1 MRIKAIIAIFVV
13 AIFLAGL
20 GNVLN
25 ESVKDVKAGGTLGGG
40 GNILY
45 VGGNGPNN
53 YTKIQDAIDDA
64 TNGDTIFVFNGTYY
78 EHITINKTINLILL
92 YLMILLSEKGLGNT
106 PHLSKVLYSMI
117 L

>member
-1 MRIKAIIAIFVV
+1 MKAKAIIAVFAV

-64 TNGDTIFVFNGTYY
+64 SNGDTIFVYNGTYY
-78 EHITINKTINLILL
+78 ENVIINKIIL
-92 YLMILLSEKGLGNT
+92 
-106 PHLSKVLYSMI
+106 
-117 L
+117 